1 MGGNI
6 YIYIA
11 VMALVTYLIRM
22 IPLTLIKKE
31 ITNTF
36 IRSFLYYVPYVTLSV
51 MTFPAILDST
61 GNLLSGAAGFA
72 AAVVLLAFFGK
83 SLFKVSVIAVLVSAA
98 VLVAEI
104 FIA

>member
-51 MTFPAILDST
+51 KTFPAILDST

-72 AAVVLLAFFGK
+72 AAVLLAFFGK